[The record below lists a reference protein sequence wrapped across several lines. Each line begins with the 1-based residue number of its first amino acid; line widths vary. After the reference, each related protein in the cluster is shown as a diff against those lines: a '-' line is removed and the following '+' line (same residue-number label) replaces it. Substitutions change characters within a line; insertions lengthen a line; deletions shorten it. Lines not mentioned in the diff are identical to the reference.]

1 MMSRRAHAWCVLA
14 VTAVDILVAEC
25 DISPR
30 ARCSRLTPYCVCLHH
45 HPPAPAHIQR
55 RGSINVLLRHD
66 MICRQGSKN
75 SRIDDLIRV
84 ADQKTIL
91 YSVSRVKITIACATL
106 MSSFLSIDAGFEKLR
121 PEKIASFCAA
131 QYPASVNFLIN
142 GAAAENDFLLSKKA
156 PASLDQE
163 AVLFISLMS
172 AAQFAPPPAHGVFLF
187 GWVRGHA

>member
-84 ADQKTIL
+84 ADQKNDSL
-91 YSVSRVKITIACATL
+91 LC
-106 MSSFLSIDAGFEKLR
+106 LSGQNHNCLR
-121 PEKIASFCAA
+121 NTHVLFFVDRRWLWKIA
-131 QYPASVNFLIN
+131 PWKNRIFLHGAISCQCEFPIN
-142 GAAAENDFLLSKKA
+142 GAAAENDFLLSKRRLRVWIKRL
-156 PASLDQE
+156 SCLS
-163 AVLFISLMS
+163 V
-172 AAQFAPPPAHGVFLF
+172 
-187 GWVRGHA
+187 